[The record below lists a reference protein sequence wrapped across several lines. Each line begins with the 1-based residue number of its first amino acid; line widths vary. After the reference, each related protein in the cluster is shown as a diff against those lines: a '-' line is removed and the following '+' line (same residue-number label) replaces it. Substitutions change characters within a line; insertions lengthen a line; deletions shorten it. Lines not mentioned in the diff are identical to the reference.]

1 MNAYNTYRQT
11 QTQTAAP
18 GELVV
23 MLYRGAARFVGSAIE
38 GIEARN
44 IQLANEKL
52 GRAQAI
58 IFELIATLDLE
69 RGGELASNLLRIYE
83 YMNHRL
89 VEANLRKDAEP
100 AREVQGLLR
109 ELLPAWEAAA
119 RQTGAAPARQTVGAA
134 T

>member
-1 MNAYNTYRQT
+1 
-11 QTQTAAP
+11 
-18 GELVV
+18 V
-23 MLYRGAARFVGSAIE
+23 MLYRGAARFVGIAVE
-38 GIEARN
+38 GIEAHN
-44 IQLANEKL
+44 IELANEKL

-58 IFELIATLDLE
+58 VFELIATLDLE

-119 RQTGAAPARQTVGAA
+119 RQTAAAPARQTVGAA
-134 T
+134 A